1 MRERDS
7 TLQTTLFGLCKIPSR
22 VLKDTQEIY
31 LATGQSLLSAPGRV
45 PFSEENV
52 PGWLECPP
60 LDIFLRFRLPGPW
73 APHCE
78 DSLPCPGDL
87 RPRSLALLLLLLLH
101 AYCLPNLLRHRRQ
114 RLGGKNSLEF
124 LFCIL
129 FLIPKINASGTPHE
143 VRTRIA
149 DATATRFNHYTMAS
163 HKVEVI
169 SMW

>member
-45 PFSEENV
+45 PSSEENV

-87 RPRSLALLLLLLLH
+87 WSRTLALLLLHTCRLL
-101 AYCLPNLLRHRRQ
+101 NLLRYRRQ
-114 RLGGKNSLEF
+114 RLGGQNSVRF
-124 LFCIL
+124 LF
-129 FLIPKINASGTPHE
+129 PHPFTYE
-143 VRTRIA
+143 KCNSKWWSRRGSNS
-149 DATATRFNHYTMAS
+149 DRCS
-163 HKVEVI
+163 
-169 SMW
+169 SSD

>member
-60 LDIFLRFRLPGPW
+60 LDIFLRFRLPGP
-73 APHCE
+73 
-78 DSLPCPGDL
+78 
-87 RPRSLALLLLLLLH
+87 
-101 AYCLPNLLRHRRQ
+101 
-114 RLGGKNSLEF
+114 
-124 LFCIL
+124 
-129 FLIPKINASGTPHE
+129 
-143 VRTRIA
+143 
-149 DATATRFNHYTMAS
+149 
-163 HKVEVI
+163 
-169 SMW
+169 

>member
-114 RLGGKNSLEF
+114 RLGGKNSVEF
-124 LFCIL
+124 IFCIF
-129 FLIPKINASGTPHE
+129 FLNEINPQVPMSIDLGSQGPQRKVIPTTLQQCIRNWS
-143 VRTRIA
+143 
-149 DATATRFNHYTMAS
+149 FN
-163 HKVEVI
+163 K
-169 SMW
+169 